1 MAIDRSAAVAA
12 QDVPTLRAALRD
24 FYDAY
29 FACLEDQDLERW
41 PSFFTED
48 ARYLVQS
55 AENHAL
61 GLPIGEI
68 FCDSADMMRDRAA
81 ALRATSMYE
90 PRRMRH
96 FPGVLRVRE
105 VAPDGTIRAEL
116 GYMAVE
122 SIVGDPPTLFS
133 AGRSIDEIVSTPD
146 GLRFGRRT
154 VVYDHTWILNSL
166 VFPL

>member
-1 MAIDRSAAVAA
+1 MRSEPSGGPPVRPDAA
-12 QDVPTLRAALRD
+12 LRAELRD
-24 FYDAY
+24 FYDDY

-41 PSFFTED
+41 PGFFTED

-68 FCDSADMMRDRAA
+68 FCDSAAMMRDRAA
-81 ALRATSMYE
+81 ALRATSVFE

-96 FPGVLRVRE
+96 YPGVLRVRGE
-105 VAPDGTIRAEL
+105 AGGALRTEL
-116 GYMAVE
+116 GYLAVE

-133 AGRSIDEIVSTPD
+133 AGRSLDEIVRTPQ
-146 GLRFGRRT
+146 GLRFRGRT
-154 VVYDHTWILNSL
+154 VVYDHTWVLNSL

>member
-1 MAIDRSAAVAA
+1 MVTDRPARPCGGA
-12 QDVPTLRAALRD
+12 LRSALRD
-24 FYDAY
+24 FYDDY
-29 FACLEDQDLERW
+29 FACLEDQDIGRW

-48 ARYLVQS
+48 GHYLVQS
-55 AENHAL
+55 AENHGL

-68 FCDSADMMRDRAA
+68 FCDSAAMMRDRAA
-81 ALRATSMYE
+81 ALRSTSVYE
-90 PRRMRH
+90 ARRLRY
-96 FPGVLRVRE
+96 FAGALRVE
-105 VAPDGTIRAEL
+105 DAPDDGPIRASA

-133 AGRSIDEIVSTPD
+133 AGRSHDVL
-146 GLRFGRRT
+146 LRTDTGFLFRRRT